1 MIYPNSNLPTVSQ
14 AWGRAIQKGIE
25 TLEAT
30 VNSNDINNRAR
41 DAQLQANYVQTN
53 KNIQDIKFALTKSGI
68 AVTGVNEIKEAIYV
82 PGTTQINGASIK
94 TGTLTANMISAGTL
108 TGSTVKTATD
118 GYRVEL
124 QSTSVKFWD
133 NIGNQVGSIYGGGSG
148 NEGTLLLY
156 GPSSSSAL
164 LMTSDGTQLMG
175 SGGTSVDLGGGNIV
189 LSGTTTMNDQVY
201 FYGPVDVN
209 EPIEFLDTSSFS
221 GTATFSGSISSSGI
235 VNTGG
240 ISNSSGNIVNSGTL
254 SNTGNINSPATYA
267 NNVQTGRVMYVAP
280 NGTYNCATS
289 SARYKQDINPYFVDV
304 NKFFQLEPVSF
315 RYKMAVEQFGE
326 SANIAHGFI
335 AEQAAEVGMD
345 EFVDFEPDE
354 NGNLRPDNFRYI
366 DFTAAMYGV
375 IKSQQ
380 QTIESLTARIEALES
395 KV

>member
-14 AWGRAIQKGIE
+14 PWGRAVQKGLE

-30 VNSNDINNRAR
+30 VKSNDVNNKAR
-41 DAQLQANYVQTN
+41 DAQLQSSYIQVN
-53 KNIQDIKFALTKSGI
+53 KSVQDIKFAVSQAGI
-68 AVTGVNEIKEAIYV
+68 AIGGVNEITSNIYV
-82 PGTTQINGASIK
+82 PGTTKINGTTIQ

-108 TGSTVKTATD
+108 TGSTVRTSAS

-133 NIGNQVGSIYGGGSG
+133 NVGTQVGSIYGGGSG

-156 GPSSSSAL
+156 GPSASSAL
-164 LMTSDGTQLMG
+164 LMTADGTALMG

-189 LSGTTTMNDQVY
+189 MSGTTTVNDQAY
-201 FYGPVDVN
+201 FYGPVDFTGAVD
-209 EPIEFLDTSSFS
+209 FSTSPSFP
-221 GTATFSGSISSSGI
+221 GAFFSGSISTSGI

-240 ISNSSGNIVNSGTL
+240 ISNQ
-254 SNTGNINSPATYA
+254 TGNINSPGTYA
-267 NNVQTGRVMYVAP
+267 NNVQSGRIMYVAS

-289 SARYKQDINPYFVDV
+289 SARYKQDINPYVVDV

-326 SANIAHGFI
+326 DADVAHGFI
-335 AEQAAEVGMD
+335 AEQAAEVGLS
-345 EFVDFEPDE
+345 EFVDFQDDG
-354 NGNLRPDNFRYI
+354 NGGLRPDNFRYI

-375 IKSQQ
+375 IKEQQ
-380 QTIESLTARIEALES
+380 QLIQSLSDRIEVLES
-395 KV
+395 N